1 MLIFEEHFQ
10 DNRHNWS
17 TRDSEECTLALEA
30 NHYVFEHKRS
40 GNFWWLTW
48 KSADFF
54 YDKKEFRMY
63 VVLEKVT
70 GVSNQGYGFAWGL
83 SDTKNFFEFVI
94 CGTGYYRI
102 SQYKNGEFKEF
113 VAWKRCSGIRHLN
126 AMNILEIRRNGD
138 IVEFY
143 INSVLVETLPADTL
157 TQVPDRNF
165 GFVVYNQIK
174 IKVHS
179 LIVSA
184 STETA
189 SNQSNR
195 SDVATKASML
205 EHEPPADDSLEKVL
219 ADLKALVGL
228 DRTKQQLFSLATFL
242 KVQAERK
249 ARGLKTVDTSLH
261 LVLYGPPGTGKT
273 TVARLV
279 GRLYKQVGRLQR
291 GHVVETDRAGIVG
304 GYIGQTALRVDSA
317 VQQALDGVLF
327 IDEAYALAPKDGAP
341 NDFGH
346 EAVQILLKRM
356 EDRRDRL
363 AVLVAGYADEMEYF
377 IASNP
382 GLQSRF
388 SRLCYFDHYTPSELV
403 LIFAKFCHDSG
414 YTLDLSARIALQA
427 IFETAYAQRDK
438 NFGNGRFA
446 RNIFERSIE
455 RQANRI
461 ADYLNDMDDT
471 ALSLITAEDLEIA
484 DL

>member
-10 DNRHNWS
+10 DNRHNWP
-17 TRDSEECTLALEA
+17 TRDSDECTIALEA
-30 NHYVFEHKRS
+30 NHYVFEHKRL

-54 YDKKEFRMY
+54 YDKKEFRIY
-63 VVLEKVT
+63 VVLEKIT
-70 GVSNQGYGFAWGL
+70 GVSNPGYGFVWGL
-83 SDTKNFFEFVI
+83 LDSSNFFEFVI
-94 CGTGYYRI
+94 FDTGYYRI
-102 SQYKNGEFKEF
+102 SQYNNGEFQDF
-113 VAWKRCSGIRHLN
+113 VAWKRCSGIRHPN
-126 AMNILEIRRNGD
+126 AINILEIRRNGD
-138 IVEFY
+138 TVEFY
-143 INSVLVETLPADTL
+143 INSSLVETLPADTL
-157 TQVPDRNF
+157 TQVPGRNF

-184 STETA
+184 STETG
-189 SNQSNR
+189 SKQSNR
-195 SDVATKASML
+195 SDVATKASL
-205 EHEPPADDSLEKVL
+205 LVHEPPADDTLENVL
-219 ADLKALVGL
+219 TDLNALVGL
-228 DRTKQQLFSLATFL
+228 ERTKQQLFSLTRFL

-249 ARGLKTVDTSLH
+249 ARGLKTVNTSLH

-279 GRLYKQVGRLQR
+279 GRLYKQLGRLQR
-291 GHVVETDRAGIVG
+291 GHVVETDRAGIIG
-304 GYIGQTALRVDSA
+304 IYIGQTAPRVNSA

-327 IDEAYALAPKDGAP
+327 IDEAYALAPKNGAS
-341 NDFGH
+341 NDYGH
-346 EAVQILLKRM
+346 EALQILLKRM
-356 EDRRDRL
+356 EERRDQL
-363 AVLVAGYADEMEYF
+363 AVVVAGYADEMEYF
-377 IASNP
+377 VASNP

-403 LIFAKFCHDSG
+403 LIFAKFCHDSE

-427 IFETAYAQRDK
+427 IFETAYAQRNK
-438 NFGNGRFA
+438 NFGNGRLA
-446 RNIFERSIE
+446 RNIFECSIE

-461 ADYLNDMDDT
+461 ADCLNDMDDS

>member
-10 DNRHNWS
+10 DNRHNWF
-17 TRDSEECTLALEA
+17 TRDSDECTLAVEA
-30 NHYVFEHKRS
+30 NYYTFEHKRS
-40 GNFWWLTW
+40 GNSSWLAW
-48 KSADFF
+48 QSADFF
-54 YDKKEFRMY
+54 YDKKEFRIY

-70 GVSNQGYGFAWGL
+70 GVSNQGYGFVWGL
-83 SDTKNFFEFVI
+83 LNTSNFFEFVI
-94 CGTGYYRI
+94 CDTGYYRI
-102 SQYKNGEFKEF
+102 SQYKNGDFKKF
-113 VAWKRCSGIRHLN
+113 VAWKRCLEIRHPD
-126 AMNILEIRRNGD
+126 AINILEIRRNGD

-143 INSVLVETLPADTL
+143 INSLLVETLPADTL
-157 TQVPDRNF
+157 MQVLGRNF
-165 GFVVYNQIK
+165 GLVVYSKIK

-184 STETA
+184 STETG
-189 SNQSNR
+189 SKQSNR
-195 SDVATKASML
+195 SDVATKASFL
-205 EHEPPADDSLEKVL
+205 EHEPPADDTLENVL
-219 ADLKALVGL
+219 ADLNALVGL
-228 DRTKQQLFSLATFL
+228 ERTKQQLLSLTRFL

-279 GRLYKQVGRLQR
+279 GRLYKQLGRLQR
-291 GHVVETDRAGIVG
+291 GHVVETDRAGIIG

-327 IDEAYALAPKDGAP
+327 IDEAYALAPKDGAS

-346 EAVQILLKRM
+346 EALQILLKRM
-356 EDRRDRL
+356 EERRDQL
-363 AVLVAGYADEMEYF
+363 AVVVAGYADEMEYF
-377 IASNP
+377 VASNP

-414 YTLDLSARIALQA
+414 YTLDLSARIALQC
-427 IFETAYAQRDK
+427 IFETAYEQRDK

-446 RNIFERSIE
+446 RNIFECSIE

-461 ADYLNDMDDT
+461 VDCLKHMDDS
-471 ALSLITAEDLEIA
+471 ALSLITAEDLEFA